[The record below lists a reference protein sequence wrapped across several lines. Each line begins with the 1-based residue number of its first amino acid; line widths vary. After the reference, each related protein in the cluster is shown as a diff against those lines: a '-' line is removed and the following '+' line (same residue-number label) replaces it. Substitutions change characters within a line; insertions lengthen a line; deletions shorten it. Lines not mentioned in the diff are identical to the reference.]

1 MKILFLIY
9 HGLSNYSGI
18 SKKIISQISGL
29 KANGHEVDLCHYE
42 ITDDRHRCWMIN
54 DKIIHDF
61 GTSKWGALYK
71 KISYTCIIDYIKSRN
86 YDFVYSRSYHN
97 ANPWTIHLFK
107 SLKKLGIKSVI
118 EIPTYPYDQEYK
130 TLPRQ
135 WQIELIMDKLFRNRL
150 AKETDR
156 IVTFTNH
163 STIFGRNTICISNA
177 IDFDAIPMREPK
189 INKKGFVFL
198 AVAEVH
204 YWHGLDRIIEGL
216 GEYYSLGGS
225 EDIRLHIAGY
235 IMDTEMNGSEFS
247 PGFKNQI
254 QKYHL
259 EDKII
264 LHGPVYGK
272 ELDELFNMADFAIGS
287 LGRHRCGITNIKTL
301 KNREY
306 AARGIPFIYSE
317 HDEDFENMPY
327 IIKAAADD
335 TPISIKGLLDEIH
348 QLKELTPAVIRD
360 SVRHLSWKE
369 QMNKVVREITN
380 EYNV

>member
-18 SKKIISQISGL
+18 SKKILSQINGL

-42 ITDDRHRCWMIN
+42 ITDNRHRCWMIN
-54 DKIIHDF
+54 DNIIHDF
-61 GTSKWGALYK
+61 GTDKLGALHK
-71 KISYTCIIDYIKSRN
+71 KISYTCIISHIKNGN

-97 ANPWTIHLFK
+97 ANPWTINLFK
-107 SLKKLGIKSVI
+107 AFKRFGIKSVI

-135 WQIELIMDKLFRNRL
+135 WQIELIMDKMFRNKL

-163 STIFGRNTICISNA
+163 TTIFGQKTICISNA
-177 IDFDAIPMREPK
+177 IDFNTIPMRKPK
-189 INKKGFVFL
+189 PKGNGYVLL

-204 YWHGLDRIIEGL
+204 YWHGLDRIIEGI
-216 GEYYSLGGS
+216 GEYYMQGGK
-225 EDIRLHIAGY
+225 ENICLHIAGY
-235 IMDTEMNGSEFS
+235 IMDTEMNGSVFS

-272 ELDELFNMADFAIGS
+272 ELNELFNSADFAIGS
-287 LGRHRCGITNIKTL
+287 LGRHRCGITDIKTL

-317 HDEDFENMPY
+317 YDEDFENMPY
-327 IIKAAADD
+327 IIKATADD
-335 TPISIKGLLDEIH
+335 SPISIKEL
-348 QLKELTPAVIRD
+348 LKEIQRLKKLSPTQIRD
-360 SVRHLSWKE
+360 SVTHLSWKE
-369 QMNKVVREITN
+369 QMNKVVKEISN
-380 EYNV
+380 M

>member
-18 SKKIISQISGL
+18 SKKILSQINGL
-29 KANGHEVDLCHYE
+29 KTNGHEIDLCHYE
-42 ITDDRHRCWMIN
+42 IMNNGHRCWMIN
-54 DKIIHDF
+54 DKVIHDF
-61 GTSKWGALYK
+61 GASKWGALQK
-71 KISYTCIIDYIKSRN
+71 KISYTCIIKHIKN
-86 YDFVYSRSYHN
+86 VDYDFVYARSYHN
-97 ANPWTIHLFK
+97 ANPWTINLFRT
-107 SLKKLGIKSVI
+107 LKRLGIKSVI

-135 WQIELIMDKLFRNRL
+135 WQIELIMDKLFRNKL
-150 AKETDR
+150 AKETNR

-163 STIFGRNTICISNA
+163 ATIFGQKTICISNA
-177 IDFDAIPMREPK
+177 IDFDAIPIREPQT
-189 INKKGFVFL
+189 NKNGYVLL

-204 YWHGLDRIIEGL
+204 YWHGIDRIIESL
-216 GEYYSLGGS
+216 GEYYSQGGK

-272 ELDELFNMADFAIGS
+272 ELDELFNLADFAIGS
-287 LGRHRCGITNIKTL
+287 LGRHRCGIKNIKTL

-317 HDEDFENMPY
+317 NDEDFEKMLY
-327 IIKAAADD
+327 IVKAAADD
-335 TPISIKGLLDEIH
+335 SPISIKEL
-348 QLKELTPAVIRD
+348 LKEIERMKKLSPATIRN
-360 SVRHLSWKE
+360 SVRHLSWTE
-369 QMNKVVREITN
+369 QMNKVVKEITN
-380 EYNV
+380 A